1 MKSLK
6 IGLNRVISIFWKDE
20 KVYKASVQDEE
31 EGFFYINL
39 PVCDGEY
46 LFFVEGQRLSMLF
59 NDENNIYRF
68 ETTVEKRTIVNQMPL
83 YKLAIPETYEKVQR
97 RDFVRIEFVQNLKYV
112 RLSDKNEELDTEYN
126 NALLL
131 DISGG
136 GLRMKS
142 KEKNSTNDRVMINIS
157 FENDVV
163 NIIGTIVRVSKSED
177 KEYIYGVK
185 FDDSQKSSREKIV
198 KIVFKLMR
206 KQRGLV

>member
-1 MKSLK
+1 MKSLR
-6 IGLNRVISIFWKDE
+6 IGLNRVVSIFWKDE

-46 LFFVEGQRLSMLF
+46 LFFVEGQKLSMLF
-59 NDENNIYRF
+59 NDENNIYKF
-68 ETTVEKRTIVNQMPL
+68 ETTVVKRTLVNQMPL
-83 YKLAIPETYEKVQR
+83 YKLEIPETYEKVQR
-97 RDFVRIEFVQNLKYV
+97 RDFVRIEFVQNLQYV
-112 RLSDKNEELDTEYN
+112 RLSDKNEEVDNEYMS
-126 NALLL
+126 AVLL

-142 KEKNSTNDRVMINIS
+142 KEKSTTNDKIMIKIS
-157 FENDVV
+157 FDNDVV
-163 NIIGTIVRVSKSED
+163 NIIGKIVRVSKSED
-177 KEYIYGVK
+177 REYIYGIK
-185 FDDSQKSSREKIV
+185 FDENQRSSTEKIV